1 MAKDLMFSLAGKD
14 FSLSPVKFERK
25 KVYGWSDVQVK
36 SLSGDICRSVAL
48 DSSGTTIIPKGGIK
62 SGIIDEDGH
71 WLEKSELIAVDENG
85 NKIEPVQSSFD
96 SSISLFEKV
105 SEEFFLDHIISSVY
119 ILNGEHVSELIKNI
133 GNDIYSFPFSYRNSY
148 EASVGF
154 LLSNGTNLYLFSAE
168 KLSFEFIGLKEEGF
182 LNESDND
189 ELVEETDEL
198 DFSMM

>member
-1 MAKDLMFSLAGKD
+1 MAKNLIFSFAGREFSLTPEKI
-14 FSLSPVKFERK
+14 ERK

-36 SLSGDICRSVAL
+36 SLNGDTCRSVGL
-48 DSSGTTIIPKGGIK
+48 DSSGTTIIPKGAIK
-62 SGIIDEDGH
+62 SGIIDENGL

-119 ILNGEHVSELIKNI
+119 ILNGEYVSELIKNI
-133 GNDIYSFPFSYRNSY
+133 GNDIYSFPFSYRTSL

-168 KLSFEFIGLKEEGF
+168 KLSFEFIGLKEEGV
-182 LNESDND
+182 LNESDED
-189 ELVEETDEL
+189 FVEETDEL